1 MPENLAMRQIKIK
14 GITQETIQ
22 PLQKKKKN
30 LLFCFTS
37 EFSAKELGDFYAKNP
52 GFCLLKGYVGGS
64 VSP

>member
-14 GITQETIQ
+14 GITRDYTTIAE
-22 PLQKKKKN
+22 KKKN

-37 EFSAKELGDFYAKNP
+37 EFSAKELGDFCAKNP